1 MDEGRKRLKQE
12 GNNICIDCGAPN
24 PQWASVTYGTFFCL
38 NCSGI
43 HRSLGVHISFVRSI
57 TMDKWSDEQ
66 LKKMELGGNAKA
78 LQFFQS
84 QPDYREGMS
93 IKEKYNSNFAK
104 LYREKLQA
112 ECEGRVWVAPPVSQ
126 LPPAQTTNSSF
137 SNNNNNNNGFGNNN
151 RANSWDNFG
160 SNTNKS
166 NGFGSNNG
174 FGPTGGFGSNNFNSN
189 NNGFSSSNGFSN
201 NNSNSNVF
209 ANNAQTMFIP
219 NKAKNEEF
227 FARKGRENENR
238 RDDIPPSQGGKYT
251 GFGSTPLMNDPQP
264 QNENLA
270 QIQKSLS
277 SGWSFLAEKA
287 RIGVK
292 IAAAGAS
299 SLNEN
304 YIKPASN
311 AVRDPNF
318 TQNIGSYAESFKRT
332 VSEKA
337 SQAAGQISQAYQ
349 NFQQGG
355 NSNRRSM
362 RSEPYVVKNDSN
374 NNNNNDNNDFFNSFG
389 NNNANNNNNQN
400 GFSRTSSNNSFGS
413 FNTNQNQN
421 GFNRTDSSNSFGSLN
436 KNQNGFN
443 RTDSNSSFGSFNKN
457 NNGFGSNNI
466 SSLNNQN
473 QNANKSSKWE
483 DDWGDF

>member
-1 MDEGRKRLKQE
+1 
-12 GNNICIDCGAPN
+12 
-24 PQWASVTYGTFFCL
+24 
-38 NCSGI
+38 
-43 HRSLGVHISFVRSI
+43 
-57 TMDKWSDEQ
+57 MDKWSDEQ
-66 LKKMELGGNAKA
+66 LKKMELGGNSKA

-93 IKEKYNSNFAK
+93 IKEKYNSNFAR

-126 LPPAQTTNSSF
+126 LPNAQTNNSSF
-137 SNNNNNNNGFGNNN
+137 SNNSNNGFGSNNNGFGSNNNGFGNNNNGFGNNN
-151 RANSWDNFG
+151 NGFGNNNNGFGNNNKSSSWDNFG

-166 NGFGSNNG
+166 NSFGSNNG
-174 FGPTGGFGSNNFNSN
+174 FGPTGGFGSNNFGSNNNRFNSN
-189 NNGFSSSNGFSN
+189 NNGFGSN
-201 NNSNSNVF
+201 NNSSSNVF
-209 ANNAQTMFIP
+209 TNNAQTMFIP
-219 NKAKNEEF
+219 DKAKNEEF

-251 GFGSTPLMNDPQP
+251 GFGSTSLRNDPQP

-277 SGWSFLAEKA
+277 NGWSFLAQKA
-287 RIGVK
+287 MIGVK

-299 SLNEN
+299 TLNEN

-318 TQNIGSYAESFKRT
+318 TQNIGTYAESFKRT

-362 RSEPYVVKNDSN
+362 RSEPYVVKSNSN
-374 NNNNNDNNDFFNSFG
+374 NGNSGNGSNDDFFNSFG
-389 NNNANNNNNQN
+389 INNNNNN
-400 GFSRTSSNNSFGS
+400 K
-413 FNTNQNQN
+413 QN
-421 GFNRTDSSNSFGSLN
+421 GFNRTDSGTSFSSFNSLN
-436 KNQNGFN
+436 KNQNG
-443 RTDSNSSFGSFNKN
+443 SNSSFGSFNKN
-457 NNGFGSNNI
+457 NSGFGSGNI
-466 SSLNNQN
+466 SSLNTQN
-473 QNANKSSKWE
+473 QNTNKTSKWE

>member
-1 MDEGRKRLKQE
+1 MEYKQKLYELQKKE
-12 GNNICIDCGAPN
+12 GNNVCIDCGAPN
-24 PQWASVTYGTFFCL
+24 PQWASVTYGIFFCL

-57 TMDKWSDEQ
+57 TMDKWSDDQ
-66 LKKMELGGNAKA
+66 LKKMELGGNTKA

-84 QPDYREGMS
+84 QPDYRDGMT

-126 LPPAQTTNSSF
+126 LPPAQTNNNNNNSF
-137 SNNNNNNNGFGNNN
+137 SNVNNNNGFGNGS
-151 RANSWDNFG
+151 RTNSWDNFG
-160 SNTNKS
+160 SNN
-166 NGFGSNNG
+166 NLNNNRQNAFGSSNG
-174 FGPTGGFGSNNFNSN
+174 FGPTGGFGSNSN
-189 NNGFSSSNGFSN
+189 FSSNTNINGGNGS
-201 NNSNSNVF
+201 SSNVF
-209 ANNAQTMFIP
+209 ANNSQTMFIP
-219 NKAKNEEF
+219 DKAKNEEF

-251 GFGSTPLMNDPQP
+251 GFGSTPLNYNPQP

-277 SGWSFLAEKA
+277 SGWSFLTQTAMA
-287 RIGVK
+287 GVK
-292 IAAAGAS
+292 FAAAGAN

-337 SQAAGQISQAYQ
+337 YQAAGQINQAYQ
-349 NFQQGG
+349 NFQNG
-355 NSNRRSM
+355 NNPNRRSVI
-362 RSEPYVVKNDSN
+362 RNEPYVVKNDGSN
-374 NNNNNDNNDFFNSFG
+374 NNNNGNTNDDFFNSFG
-389 NNNANNNNNQN
+389 NNNNNNNNNNNQ
-400 GFSRTSSNNSFGS
+400 G
-413 FNTNQNQN
+413 
-421 GFNRTDSSNSFGSLN
+421 GFNRTDSSNSFGSFGSVGN
-436 KNQNGFN
+436 KSNG
-443 RTDSNSSFGSFNKN
+443 SFGSLNNNK
-457 NNGFGSNNI
+457 NGFGTGSF
-466 SSLNNQN
+466 SSMNNQN
-473 QNANKSSKWE
+473 QNTNKSSKWE

>member
-1 MDEGRKRLKQE
+1 IIELQKKE

-66 LKKMELGGNAKA
+66 LKKMELGGNSKA

-93 IKEKYNSNFAK
+93 IKEKYNSNFAR

-126 LPPAQTTNSSF
+126 LPNAQTNNSSF
-137 SNNNNNNNGFGNNN
+137 SNN
-151 RANSWDNFG
+151 
-160 SNTNKS
+160 
-166 NGFGSNNG
+166 SNND
-174 FGPTGGFGSNNFNSN
+174 
-189 NNGFSSSNGFSN
+189 
-201 NNSNSNVF
+201 
-209 ANNAQTMFIP
+209 
-219 NKAKNEEF
+219 KAKNEEF

-251 GFGSTPLMNDPQP
+251 GFGSTSLRNDPQP

-277 SGWSFLAEKA
+277 NGWSFLAQKA
-287 RIGVK
+287 MIGVK

-299 SLNEN
+299 TLNEN

-318 TQNIGSYAESFKRT
+318 TQNIGTYAESFKRT
-332 VSEKA
+332 VSE
-337 SQAAGQISQAYQ
+337 
-349 NFQQGG
+349 
-355 NSNRRSM
+355 
-362 RSEPYVVKNDSN
+362 
-374 NNNNNDNNDFFNSFG
+374 
-389 NNNANNNNNQN
+389 
-400 GFSRTSSNNSFGS
+400 
-413 FNTNQNQN
+413 
-421 GFNRTDSSNSFGSLN
+421 
-436 KNQNGFN
+436 
-443 RTDSNSSFGSFNKN
+443 
-457 NNGFGSNNI
+457 
-466 SSLNNQN
+466 
-473 QNANKSSKWE
+473 
-483 DDWGDF
+483 

>member
-1 MDEGRKRLKQE
+1 MEYKQKLYELQKKE

-66 LKKMELGGNAKA
+66 LKKMELGGNSKA

-93 IKEKYNSNFAK
+93 IKEKYNSNFAR

-126 LPPAQTTNSSF
+126 LPNAQTNNSSF
-137 SNNNNNNNGFGNNN
+137 SNN
-151 RANSWDNFG
+151 
-160 SNTNKS
+160 
-166 NGFGSNNG
+166 
-174 FGPTGGFGSNNFNSN
+174 
-189 NNGFSSSNGFSN
+189 
-201 NNSNSNVF
+201 
-209 ANNAQTMFIP
+209 

-251 GFGSTPLMNDPQP
+251 GFGSTSLRNDPQP

-277 SGWSFLAEKA
+277 NGWSFLAQKA
-287 RIGVK
+287 MIGVK

-299 SLNEN
+299 TLNEN

-318 TQNIGSYAESFKRT
+318 TQNIGTYAESFKRT

-362 RSEPYVVKNDSN
+362 RSEPYVVKSNSN
-374 NNNNNDNNDFFNSFG
+374 NGNSGNGSNDDFFNSFG
-389 NNNANNNNNQN
+389 INNNNNN
-400 GFSRTSSNNSFGS
+400 K
-413 FNTNQNQN
+413 QN
-421 GFNRTDSSNSFGSLN
+421 GFNRTDSGTSFSSFNSLN
-436 KNQNGFN
+436 KNQNG
-443 RTDSNSSFGSFNKN
+443 SNSSFGSFNKN
-457 NNGFGSNNI
+457 NSGFGSGNI
-466 SSLNNQN
+466 SSLNTQN
-473 QNANKSSKWE
+473 QNTNKTSKWE

>member
-1 MDEGRKRLKQE
+1 
-12 GNNICIDCGAPN
+12 
-24 PQWASVTYGTFFCL
+24 
-38 NCSGI
+38 
-43 HRSLGVHISFVRSI
+43 
-57 TMDKWSDEQ
+57 MDKWSDEQ
-66 LKKMELGGNAKA
+66 LKKMELGGNTKA

-137 SNNNNNNNGFGNNN
+137 SNNNNNNNGFGGNS
-151 RANSWDNFG
+151 RTNSWDNFS

-189 NNGFSSSNGFSN
+189 NNNGFGFNNNN
-201 NNSNSNVF
+201 NNSNSNSNVF
-209 ANNAQTMFIP
+209 TNNAQTMFIP
-219 NKAKNEEF
+219 DKAKNEEF

-270 QIQKSLS
+270 QLQKSLS

-287 RIGVK
+287 KIGVK

-318 TQNIGSYAESFKRT
+318 TQNIGFYAESFKRT

-355 NSNRRSM
+355 NPNRRSM
-362 RSEPYVVKNDSN
+362 RNEPYVVKNNDSSN
-374 NNNNNDNNDFFNSFG
+374 NNNNNNDFFNSFG
-389 NNNANNNNNQN
+389 NNNGNNNTSNQN
-400 GFSRTSSNNSFGS
+400 GFSRTNSSNSFGS
-413 FNTNQNQN
+413 FNTNQNQ
-421 GFNRTDSSNSFGSLN
+421 
-436 KNQNGFN
+436 NQNGFN
-443 RTDSNSSFGSFNKN
+443 RTDSNSSFGSFNKT
-457 NNGFGSNNI
+457 NNGFGSNNF

-473 QNANKSSKWE
+473 QNTNKSSKWE

>member
-1 MDEGRKRLKQE
+1 IELQKQE

-24 PQWASVTYGTFFCL
+24 PQWASVTYGIFFCL

-66 LKKMELGGNAKA
+66 LKKMELGGNTKA

-137 SNNNNNNNGFGNNN
+137 SNNNNNNNGFAPILIN
-151 RANSWDNFG
+151 
-160 SNTNKS
+160 
-166 NGFGSNNG
+166 
-174 FGPTGGFGSNNFNSN
+174 
-189 NNGFSSSNGFSN
+189 
-201 NNSNSNVF
+201 
-209 ANNAQTMFIP
+209 QM
-219 NKAKNEEF
+219 AKNEEF

-270 QIQKSLS
+270 QLQKSLS

-287 RIGVK
+287 KIGVK

-318 TQNIGSYAESFKRT
+318 TQNIGFYAESFKRT
-332 VSEKA
+332 VSE
-337 SQAAGQISQAYQ
+337 
-349 NFQQGG
+349 
-355 NSNRRSM
+355 
-362 RSEPYVVKNDSN
+362 
-374 NNNNNDNNDFFNSFG
+374 
-389 NNNANNNNNQN
+389 
-400 GFSRTSSNNSFGS
+400 
-413 FNTNQNQN
+413 
-421 GFNRTDSSNSFGSLN
+421 
-436 KNQNGFN
+436 
-443 RTDSNSSFGSFNKN
+443 
-457 NNGFGSNNI
+457 
-466 SSLNNQN
+466 
-473 QNANKSSKWE
+473 
-483 DDWGDF
+483 